1 MRPGTRM
8 LAWAAAVAL
17 ATAAAGCG
25 HESLSQRVREA
36 TVGGTVESLRG
47 TAVTRGPVAVV
58 LAGGPNERLHVIDLV
73 GGRVM
78 RTVKLR
84 SFAQFCAADEAGRR
98 VVTAQCGLVADDA
111 DSACG
116 VIAVDGSAGAR
127 YIPTRVPNPTEV
139 AVLGST
145 AYVVHG
151 FEQREGLCLSAVDLE
166 RSIVTREAHVPAG
179 TTAIASAG
187 GRLFVADTM
196 EASGSVPARLR
207 LSVLDTATLVPRMLV
222 AASLAG
228 ASVLDDPLSSQSRP
242 TLLLLGARDASSA
255 ASRRG
260 TAEVWRLD
268 ATSGEVLQR
277 KPLEGL
283 VAGAFGGCVTRGAI
297 AVLDASDAD
306 GSGSDA
312 GGIAL
317 YDTRTLE
324 PRGRLEVTA
333 PLAVASWG
341 ERVLVVSGV
350 AGSRESAQLVVFEDG
365 SLRPAS
371 RVPLPSVEVM
381 ADIAV
386 LDAK

>member
-1 MRPGTRM
+1 M

-25 HESLSQRVREA
+25 YRSLPQRVREN
-36 TVGGTVESLRG
+36 VGGIFESTG
-47 TAVTRGPVAVV
+47 NSAVTRGPVAVV
-58 LAGGPNERLHVIDLV
+58 LAGGPHERIHVIDLI
-73 GGRVM
+73 GGRVT

-84 SFAQFCAADEAGRR
+84 SFAQFCAADETGRR
-98 VVTAQCGLVADDA
+98 IVTAQCGLVGDDA

-116 VIAVDGSAGAR
+116 VIAVDGTAGAR
-127 YIPTRVPNPTEV
+127 YISTRVPNPTEV
-139 AVLGST
+139 AVLGGT

-151 FEQREGLCLSAVDLE
+151 FEQREGLCLSAVDLD
-166 RSIVTREAHVPAG
+166 RSRVTREAHVPAG
-179 TTAIASAG
+179 TTAIVSAG
-187 GRLFVADTM
+187 GRVYVADTV
-196 EASGSVPARLR
+196 EASGPVPARSR
-207 LSVLDTATLVPRMLV
+207 LSVLDTATLVPRTLV

-255 ASRRG
+255 ASRRS

-268 ATSGEVLQR
+268 AVTGEVLQR

-283 VAGAFGGCVTRGAI
+283 VAGAFGGCATRGNI

-306 GSGSDA
+306 GSGSDI
-312 GGIAL
+312 GGVAL

-324 PRGRLEVTA
+324 PRGRLEVKA
-333 PLAVASWG
+333 PLAIASWA
-341 ERVLVVSGV
+341 ERMLVVSGV
-350 AGSRESAQLVVFEDG
+350 AGSRESAQLAVFEDG

-371 RVPLPSVEVM
+371 LISLPSIEVM
-381 ADIAV
+381 ADIVV

>member
-25 HESLSQRVREA
+25 YALLQRVREPD
-36 TVGGTVESLRG
+36 VGGVVESPASTLSAG
-47 TAVTRGPVAVV
+47 GPVAVV
-58 LAGGPNERLHVIDLV
+58 LAGGPNERLHVIDLI

-98 VVTAQCGLVADDA
+98 VVTAQCGLVGNDA

-116 VIAVDGSAGAR
+116 VVAVDGTAGAR

-151 FEQREGLCLSAVDLE
+151 FEQREGLCLSAVDLA
-166 RSIVTREAHVPAG
+166 RSVVTREAHVPAG
-179 TTAIASAG
+179 TTAIVSAG
-187 GRLFVADTM
+187 GRVYVADTV
-196 EASGSVPARLR
+196 EASGSTPALSR
-207 LSVLDTATLVPRMLV
+207 LSVLDTATLVPHTLV
-222 AASLAG
+222 AAGLSGATVLA
-228 ASVLDDPLSSQSRP
+228 DPLSSQSRP
-242 TLLLLGARDASSA
+242 TLLLLGARDASSI

-268 ATSGEVLQR
+268 ATTGEVLQR
-277 KPLEGL
+277 RPLGGL
-283 VAGAFGGCVTRGAI
+283 VAGAFGGCATLSSI

-306 GSGSDA
+306 GSGSA

-324 PRGRLEVTA
+324 PCGRLEVTA

-341 ERVLVVSGV
+341 ERMLVVSGV
-350 AGSRESAQLVVFEDG
+350 AGSREAAQLAVFEAG
-365 SLRPAS
+365 SRRPAS
-371 RVPLPSVEVM
+371 RVSFPSVEVM